1 MTRLSISKKNSAMFY
16 VGEQDPPSPF
26 EIPGDTCKIGVESP
40 SPLSPADSSPSASLE
55 ESWEVLH
62 RRRNRSLNADMIP
75 CFNNL
80 SLTEIESGRSE
91 ASVGGKRLSTAVATN
106 KVGRPLC
113 GYLQKMGNNGWIK
126 LRKERW
132 FKYNPETGKLSY
144 FRNNTD
150 YIPLGSIPISQATFT
165 YNVEQI
171 EKCQFLI
178 HTADRIYDLQA
189 KNEMEMMGWLRELQ
203 MKRKEF
209 ITQENSILTESCKV
223 TEDFESPKK
232 VEHWLEPNASKSVKR
247 NRGHSH
253 SSHDFSHTNTSHE
266 NFSGLSTLFKGYTSK
281 YSTIVRMNSN
291 NIGGI
296 LKKDGS
302 LEGACDRCQENQK
315 VINGL
320 QGEIGLLNQQLTDK
334 CEVIKAL
341 QSAMRSLDIQ
351 YRSVSAVFENNDSD
365 VKRKRSKQDLSEI
378 LRDLNK
384 EIEVLREEKSC
395 SEKENQDLQ
404 DQLQAYE
411 EIKQAKENVILSLTK
426 EIYSLEHTGEAPP
439 VDAILL
445 NHEPTL
451 QERVHEY
458 KQQINAYKTNTEFM
472 RQEVD
477 DILSLHRQKEENLD
491 LLRDQFSNLEAEHEK
506 MKGKYL
512 ILLKELNKPTASS
525 FLDSELLNNMLKE
538 ALNET
543 RTRTSTVSLNDHF
556 AFQEY
561 DPYGFAY
568 FDLEMSSE
576 QKEVLVKSYL
586 KTLHD
591 NKLEESQH
599 NEKWNTYVHRTG
611 RRENFPQNK
620 ELKELI
626 RFGIPQ
632 TFRKEVWRSMISKHI
647 SKTQI
652 EIDECYYKN
661 LLELSQGQT
670 AAVKQVQLDL
680 LRTLPNNKHFRR
692 EDSEGIKK
700 LKRVLLAFSY
710 HNPRI
715 GYCQGINRIAAI
727 LLLLLDEFDAFLGM
741 VAIIDV
747 LMPKDYYTDKLL
759 DSQAD
764 QRVFNDFLAE
774 KLPRLSTYLQKECL
788 DISLITFNWFFTVF
802 VDGFP
807 PDLMLRIWDCFLS
820 EGCKIL
826 FRYSL
831 AFFKMY
837 EEKLLL
843 FPASS
848 YFKLVK
854 ELSEST
860 FDSRRLCHIAFYEL
874 NPLATRDINKKRQL
888 HQFDVKQEIKE
899 MDARRE
905 SAMKAYKERESIV
918 VRMSELENVEEVYNS
933 D

>member
-764 QRVFNDFLAE
+764 
-774 KLPRLSTYLQKECL
+774 
-788 DISLITFNWFFTVF
+788 
-802 VDGFP
+802 
-807 PDLMLRIWDCFLS
+807 
-820 EGCKIL
+820 
-826 FRYSL
+826 
-831 AFFKMY
+831 
-837 EEKLLL
+837 
-843 FPASS
+843 
-848 YFKLVK
+848 
-854 ELSEST
+854 
-860 FDSRRLCHIAFYEL
+860 
-874 NPLATRDINKKRQL
+874 
-888 HQFDVKQEIKE
+888 
-899 MDARRE
+899 
-905 SAMKAYKERESIV
+905 
-918 VRMSELENVEEVYNS
+918 
-933 D
+933 

>member
-26 EIPGDTCKIGVESP
+26 EIPGDTCKIGIDLLS
-40 SPLSPADSSPSASLE
+40 LSPTDSSPSASLE

-62 RRRNRSLNADMIP
+62 RKRNRSLNPDMIP
-75 CFNNL
+75 SFNNL

-91 ASVGGKRLSTAVATN
+91 ASVGVKRFSTAVATN
-106 KVGRPLC
+106 KIETPLC
-113 GYLQKMGNNGWIK
+113 GFLQKMGNNGWIK

-132 FKYNPETGKLSY
+132 FKYNPDTGKLSY

-165 YNVEQI
+165 YNVEHI
-171 EKCQFLI
+171 EKCQFHI
-178 HTADRIYDLQA
+178 HTANRIYDLQA

-203 MKRKEF
+203 AKRKEF
-209 ITQENSILTESCKV
+209 ISQENSFLTESSKFA
-223 TEDFESPKK
+223 EEFESPKK
-232 VEHWLEPNASKSVKR
+232 ETCWMEPDASKPIKR

-253 SSHDFSHTNTSHE
+253 SAHDFPHGNISHD
-266 NFSGLSTLFKGYTSK
+266 NFSGFSTLFKSNTSK
-281 YSTIVRMNSN
+281 SSTIVRLNTSN
-291 NIGGI
+291 NTG
-296 LKKDGS
+296 LTRRDGS
-302 LEGACDRCQENQK
+302 LQVPCDKCPENQK

-351 YRSVSAVFENNDSD
+351 YRSVSAVFEKNDTD
-365 VKRKRSKQDLSEI
+365 VKKKLSKQDLSEI
-378 LRDLNK
+378 LQDLNK
-384 EIEVLREEKSC
+384 EIEVLKEEKSC
-395 SEKENQDLQ
+395 SEKENQDLR
-404 DQLQAYE
+404 DELQTFE
-411 EIKQAKENVILSLTK
+411 EIMQAKENVVLSLTK
-426 EIYSLEHTGEAPP
+426 EIYSLEHTGETPP
-439 VDAILL
+439 VDAVLL

-458 KQQINAYKTNTEFM
+458 KQQITAYKTNTEFM

-491 LLRDQFSNLEAEHEK
+491 LLRDQYSNLEAEHEK

-525 FLDSELLNNMLKE
+525 FLDSELLDNMLKE
-538 ALNET
+538 ALNEN
-543 RTRTSTVSLNDHF
+543 RTRASTISLNDHF

-586 KTLHD
+586 QTLHD

-599 NEKWNTYVHRTG
+599 SEKWNTYVHRTG
-611 RRENFPQNK
+611 RKENFPQNK
-620 ELKELI
+620 ELKDLI
-626 RFGIPQ
+626 RYGIPQ
-632 TFRKEVWRSMISKHI
+632 TFRKEVWRSMIQKHI
-647 SKTQI
+647 SKTQM
-652 EIDECYYKN
+652 EIDESYYKN

-747 LMPKDYYTDKLL
+747 IMPKNYYTDKLL

-774 KLPRLSTYLQKECL
+774 KLPRLSTYLQKESL

-837 EEKLLL
+837 EEKLLV
-843 FPASS
+843 FQASS

-874 NPLATRDINKKRQL
+874 NPLATRDINRKRQL
-888 HQFDVKQEIKE
+888 HQADVKQEIKE

-905 SAMKAYKERESIV
+905 SAMKAYKERESTA
-918 VRMSELENVEEVYNS
+918 VRMSELTNIEEVYNS